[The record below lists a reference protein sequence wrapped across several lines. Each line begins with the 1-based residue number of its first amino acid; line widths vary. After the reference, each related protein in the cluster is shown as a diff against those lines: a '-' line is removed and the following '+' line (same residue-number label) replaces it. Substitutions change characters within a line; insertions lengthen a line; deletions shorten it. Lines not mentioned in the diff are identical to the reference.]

1 MTCVQ
6 CEVVIKKRL
15 QSIKGLTVIG
25 ISNTSGKLTLEHP
38 HLKKIEAQIINKIE
52 KSGYELTHSSPNKR
66 VQTIGILSIALVA
79 LLFIPDSLMNY
90 LPKITDKTPLS
101 FLFIAGV
108 LTSLHCVTM
117 CGGIALMSSGNDQN
131 RAFKNSVHYNTGR
144 VLSYTLLGGLVGS
157 IGSVFSLSNSARS
170 VFLIIVGSFMMYM
183 GLQMAGILNLP
194 LWLRNKI
201 FKMNHFRA
209 KFKSNSA
216 FVIGLLNGFMP
227 CGPLQTMQLYAL
239 GTMSFTKG
247 AIAMFLFA
255 VGTVP
260 LMLGIGSL
268 RRFISQNHQ
277 HKIMRF
283 SGIVIVLFAFMIIN
297 RGFLWT
303 GYSIESELS
312 NKLTDQPT
320 QEISTEKN
328 YAPIV
333 KGVQIVNMDVNGYYD
348 LENVVVKKDIPVK
361 ININARRLSPCID
374 TITIPQHDVVL
385 GLSPGENEL
394 TFTPDK
400 EGDLVITCWM
410 AMVTTYLEVE

>member
-1 MTCVQ
+1 
-6 CEVVIKKRL
+6 
-15 QSIKGLTVIG
+15 
-25 ISNTSGKLTLEHP
+25 
-38 HLKKIEAQIINKIE
+38 
-52 KSGYELTHSSPNKR
+52 
-66 VQTIGILSIALVA
+66 
-79 LLFIPDSLMNY
+79 
-90 LPKITDKTPLS
+90 
-101 FLFIAGV
+101 
-108 LTSLHCVTM
+108 
-117 CGGIALMSSGNDQN
+117 MSSGNDQK

-194 LWLRNKI
+194 LWLRNRI
-201 FKMNHFRA
+201 FKMSLFRS

-247 AIAMFLFA
+247 AMAMFLFA

-320 QEISTEKN
+320 QEISTEKK

-333 KGVQIVNMDVNGYYD
+333 EGVQIVNMDVNGYYD